1 MKSALIPILV
11 FLILTACKPGQQQR
25 QSQSIDSLLDDTV
38 EAGASR
44 QTNEEKTGS
53 AKVSFEKSYTAPN
66 GIQFNITTLGDDSL
80 RQMQIIAVKDGLFLT
95 DIMEE
100 ITGELI
106 IFRSVERSVGN
117 ECVSPCSSR
126 GWT

>member
-1 MKSALIPILV
+1 MKSALIPILF

-53 AKVSFEKSYTAPN
+53 AKVSFAKSYPAPN
-66 GIQFNITTLGDDSL
+66 GIQFNITTLGDDPF
-80 RQMQIIAVKDGLFLT
+80 RQMQIIAVKADIFLP
-95 DIMEE
+95 DIMDV

-106 IFRSVERSVGN
+106 IVRITNLTHNHEPHIPPF
-117 ECVSPCSSR
+117 
-126 GWT
+126 T